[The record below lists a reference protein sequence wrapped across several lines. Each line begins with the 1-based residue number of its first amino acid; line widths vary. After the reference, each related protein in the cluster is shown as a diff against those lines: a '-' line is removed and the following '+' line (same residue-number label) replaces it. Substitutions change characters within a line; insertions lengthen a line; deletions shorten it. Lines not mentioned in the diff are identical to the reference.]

1 MTYAKYTIGFILSLL
16 LTMAAYFA
24 VRLHPNMHVLLII
37 LGVLAVVQ
45 MVVQLIFFLHL
56 GEEVGPKYKLA
67 SFVFMIGILVIVV
80 GGSIWIMNNLNYNM
94 MQMSPTEK
102 TNYMMTQHDK
112 GF

>member
-1 MTYAKYTIGFILSLL
+1 
-16 LTMAAYFA
+16 
-24 VRLHPNMHVLLII
+24 
-37 LGVLAVVQ
+37 
-45 MVVQLIFFLHL
+45 MV
-56 GEEVGPKYKLA
+56 
-67 SFVFMIGILVIVV
+67 GILVIVV